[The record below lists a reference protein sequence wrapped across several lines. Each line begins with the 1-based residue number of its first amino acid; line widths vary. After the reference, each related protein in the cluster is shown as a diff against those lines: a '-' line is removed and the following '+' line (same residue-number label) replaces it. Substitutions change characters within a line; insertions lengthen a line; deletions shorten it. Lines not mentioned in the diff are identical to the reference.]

1 MSINTQRFDW
11 KGATR
16 EECAVELLRR
26 NIKRYT
32 TKASALPCYI
42 CGAKHI
48 KHHNHVYY
56 PAVGLSKDNQVVGHA
71 DCVERVAGGE
81 QIRIA
86 DASSAAKRHDR
97 SIILTAPV
105 KRPLDGDVVAQL
117 ARLKGWQDGV
127 RYILTGEDQEA
138 SEDDMHY
145 FQGWREGLK
154 YARENAGR

>member
-26 NIKRYT
+26 NIRRYT
-32 TKASALPCYI
+32 TKASMLPCYI

-48 KHHNHVYY
+48 MHHNFVYY

-71 DCVERVAGGE
+71 DCVEKVALGE
-81 QIRIA
+81 KGRISTA
-86 DASSAAKRHDR
+86 DGAAKRHDR
-97 SIILTAPV
+97 SIILAASAN
-105 KRPLDGDVVAQL
+105 RPFDGDVAAQL
-117 ARLKGWQDGV
+117 KHLQGWQDGV
-127 RYILTGEDQEA
+127 KYFLTGEDQGVK
-138 SEDDMHY
+138 EDVHY
-145 FQGWREGLK
+145 LQGWREGLK